1 MRFIRAA
8 VALLGLLSVGQSAPV
23 TSCESLTQTLDITK
37 EQVLGKWIVAA
48 ESTSFQKAEDLKKEF
63 LENYWLKVTAID
75 NSDAVAVITSV
86 KAFGICFTAAL
97 KMTLENGTFQIVLP
111 NVTRRHTDPSGS
123 IPTMNFVKTGCSD
136 CLLFRT
142 KQLVLGR
149 ELSGLQ
155 LLSKRRSVTADELGD
170 LKKQAECL
178 NLLQPF
184 RFNSE
189 SDLCTEPPSQD
200 IENLDLPRVYLDG
213 EYLDFGN
220 FTRVNEIM
228 TRNEGVKNFLAM
240 IPKLQSRLS

>member
-1 MRFIRAA
+1 MRFICVA
-8 VALLGLLSVGQSAPV
+8 VAVLGLLSVGQSAPV
-23 TSCESLTQTLDITK
+23 TSCESLTQTLDVTK
-37 EQVLGKWIVAA
+37 EQVLGKWIVVA
-48 ESTSFQKAEDLKKEF
+48 ESTGIQKVEALKREF
-63 LENYWLKVTAID
+63 LESYWLKVTAIED
-75 NSDAVAVITSV
+75 SDAIAVITSV
-86 KAFGICFTAAL
+86 KVFGICFTAAL

-111 NVTRRHTDPSGS
+111 NVTQRHTHPSGS
-123 IPTMNFVKTGCSD
+123 VPTMNFLKTGCSD

-142 KQLVLGR
+142 KQLMFGR

-178 NLLQPF
+178 KLLQPF

-189 SDLCTEPPSQD
+189 ADLCTEPPSQD
-200 IENLDLPRVYLDG
+200 MENLDLPRVYLDG

-220 FTRVNEIM
+220 FTSVNEIM
-228 TRNEGVKNFLAM
+228 TRNKGVQNFLAM